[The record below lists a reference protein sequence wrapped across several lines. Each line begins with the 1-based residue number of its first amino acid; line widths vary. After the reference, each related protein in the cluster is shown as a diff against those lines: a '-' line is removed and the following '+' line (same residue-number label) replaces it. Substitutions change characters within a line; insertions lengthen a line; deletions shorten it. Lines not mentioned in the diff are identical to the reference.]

1 MSIYKQAGGGAD
13 AVLGQMMPLS
23 GVGGLLGALSKTP
36 DKREIQDYNEGGVMS
51 LIPGVAGY
59 RYIQRQKAAMP
70 EAGTDRIVVDSVG
83 SVLTAPLLLAAAGGV
98 IGTLYGRHKG
108 ATGKALMLRTLKG
121 VVHGG
126 AAGMGMNILGTLA
139 GAARAK
145 RTAEEQAEAEEA
157 HSNLAALTVPGYG
170 TYQMARRAKS
180 TNS

>member
-1 MSIYKQAGGGAD
+1 MSVYKQAGGGAD
-13 AVLGQMMPLS
+13 AVISQMMPLS
-23 GVGGLLGALSKTP
+23 RVGGLLGAISKTP

-70 EAGTDRIVVDSVG
+70 EAGVNRIAVDSVG
-83 SVLTAPLLLAAAGGV
+83 SDITAPLLLAAAGGV
-98 IGTLYGRHKG
+98 VGNLYGRHKG
-108 ATGKALMLRTLKG
+108 AAGKELMLRTLKG
-121 VVHGG
+121 IAHGG
-126 AAGMGMNILGTLA
+126 AVGMGMNILGTLA

-145 RTAEEQAEAEEA
+145 RTAEEQAEAEET